1 MGTFDLSGRR
11 RLEQAGEGEGC
22 VAAANATGRA
32 SPYGDRVAVLA
43 IDRFTTRDADERFV
57 FLGNRDGG
65 LLGFLS
71 EKHRTLLSQIMM
83 G

>member
-1 MGTFDLSGRR
+1 MVSVMGTFDLSGRR

-43 IDRFTTRDADERFV
+43 IDRLTTRDADERLL
-57 FLGNRDGG
+57 LGRNEDR
-65 LLGFLS
+65 GFLS
-71 EKHRTLLSQIMM
+71 ARHRTLLSRE
-83 G
+83 